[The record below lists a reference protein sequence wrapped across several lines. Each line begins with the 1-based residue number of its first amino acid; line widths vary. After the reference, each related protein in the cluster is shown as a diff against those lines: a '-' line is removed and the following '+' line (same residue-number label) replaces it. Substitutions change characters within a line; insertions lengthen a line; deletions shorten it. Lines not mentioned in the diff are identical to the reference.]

1 MEIAKGRPVVNPWF
15 ITGLVEG
22 EGCFTVSFSFR
33 KKLKVGVETRPSF
46 SVSLNKRDLELLK
59 LLNAYFGCGAIR
71 YSRSDRTYKYESRS
85 IGDLTRRVI
94 PHFERY
100 PLIGSKGNDFRIF
113 ADVCRKAHANQ
124 HLNRD
129 VLRTIIEMA
138 YEMNPSGKRRHD
150 KRDLLRELD
159 KLKV

>member
-1 MEIAKGRPVVNPWF
+1 MEITEGSVLNPWF
-15 ITGLVEG
+15 VTGLTEG

-33 KKLKVGVETRPSF
+33 RKLKVGIETRPSF
-46 SVSLNKRDLELLK
+46 SVSLNQRDLELLK
-59 LLNAYFGCGAIR
+59 QLHAFFGCGAIR

-85 IGDLTRRVI
+85 VADLTGRIV

-100 PLIGSKGNDFRIF
+100 PLVGSKSRDFRIF
-113 ADVCRKAHANQ
+113 ADICRKARASE
-124 HLNRD
+124 HLNGD
-129 VLRTIIEMA
+129 ILRAIIEMA
-138 YEMNPSGKRRHD
+138 YEMNPSGKRRHE

>member
-1 MEIAKGRPVVNPWF
+1 MEKTEGPVLNPWF
-15 ITGLVEG
+15 VTGLTEG

-33 KKLKVGVETRPSF
+33 RKLKVGVETRPSF
-46 SVSLNKRDLELLK
+46 SLSLNRRDLELLK
-59 LLNAYFGCGAIR
+59 QLHAFFGCGAIR

-85 IGDLTRRVI
+85 VADLTRRIV
-94 PHFERY
+94 PHFERF
-100 PLIGSKGNDFRIF
+100 PLVGSKSKDFMIF
-113 ADVCRKAHANQ
+113 ADICRKARANE

-129 VLRTIIEMA
+129 ILRTIIELA
-138 YEMNPSGKRRHD
+138 YEMNRSGKRKHE